1 MDDMHWPAA
10 VAQIVVVVGGLATL
24 WLQQRK
30 IKADLADNTKA
41 THSIETIVNGERST
55 MIAKIAQLEAK
66 MELLTAKVLKEGEQH
81 G

>member
-30 IKADLADNTKA
+30 IKNDLADNTKA
-41 THSIETIVNGERST
+41 TQNIETIVNGERST
-55 MIAKIAQLEAK
+55 MIVKIAQLEAK
-66 MELLTAKVLKEGEQH
+66 VELLTAKVLKEGEQH